1 MSPAPVASNE
11 SLPLLPVNSSTP
23 VVNANDWVVAALPE
37 LLIRT
42 LSLDKAVLSPSN
54 TLTWIPSI
62 PSTVASVVG
71 VTTKV
76 VDDEPDAIVAVPDNT
91 SISEVPALSTVPP
104 LSSPITVH
112 EKEVSEV
119 TAVAAVI
126 VKVTESPSSTLEAD
140 FVTVKEPPVPDD
152 QAVPATVTLDAPS
165 TDPEEG
171 SVETPAPAA
180 KPAKSDTEPVV
191 PDVVLPPKSKLK
203 LLAPLIVTIAP
214 LLNVSWT
221 ASDANFVEATDN
233 PLTNWIVFEPLVST
247 IVIAA
252 LAAMELERI

>member
-1 MSPAPVASNE
+1 M
-11 SLPLLPVNSSTP
+11 
-23 VVNANDWVVAALPE
+23 AALPE

-126 VKVTESPSSTLEAD
+126 VKVTESPH
-140 FVTVKEPPVPDD
+140 
-152 QAVPATVTLDAPS
+152 QHW
-165 TDPEEG
+165 
-171 SVETPAPAA
+171 
-180 KPAKSDTEPVV
+180 
-191 PDVVLPPKSKLK
+191 KLI
-203 LLAPLIVTIAP
+203 L
-214 LLNVSWT
+214 
-221 ASDANFVEATDN
+221 
-233 PLTNWIVFEPLVST
+233 
-247 IVIAA
+247 
-252 LAAMELERI
+252 